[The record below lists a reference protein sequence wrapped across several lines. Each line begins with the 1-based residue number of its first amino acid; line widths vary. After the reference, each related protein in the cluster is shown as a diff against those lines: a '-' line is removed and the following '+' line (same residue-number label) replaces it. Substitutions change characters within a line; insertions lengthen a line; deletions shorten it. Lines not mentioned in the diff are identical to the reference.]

1 MSPTVIAFGTKTP
14 ALLIESAAKQKA
26 GRARTTI
33 SSHQESDTNCLM
45 PILGAVSVPDWSGKS
60 SERPIVKSAYM
71 ERMRPGSIN
80 RSGHASGR
88 AINNG
93 NKKRA
98 PTDDERL
105 LKFNETGA
113 SIPVIANVL
122 GRICSGVRNR
132 LAALN
137 NHIDP
142 AYRQRA
148 DGEDG

>member
-1 MSPTVIAFGTKTP
+1 VIAFGTKTP

-71 ERMRPGSIN
+71 ERMCPGSID

-93 NKKRA
+93 IRNG
-98 PTDDERL
+98 RL
-105 LKFNETGA
+105 LTMSAFSNLMK
-113 SIPVIANVL
+113 
-122 GRICSGVRNR
+122 
-132 LAALN
+132 
-137 NHIDP
+137 P
-142 AYRQRA
+142 ARRFR
-148 DGEDG
+148 